1 MKTAPI
7 LSLTVAAA
15 LVAGLAGS
23 ALRATPTESPDSLEA
38 LGEALFFDT
47 ILSANRTQSCA
58 TCHDPAYAFA
68 DPRGAASPGD
78 DGSSLGKHVGIGNDN
93 QLPRPARSGPS
104 SGSWST
110 FWSSWG

>member
-15 LVAGLAGS
+15 LAAGLAAS
-23 ALRATPTESPDSLEA
+23 ALRATPSEIPGSLEA

-58 TCHDPAYAFA
+58 TCHDPHEFKGGPVAEQPEHRLRA
-68 DPRGAASPGD
+68 DNICQVCHE
-78 DGSSLGKHVGIGNDN
+78 K
-93 QLPRPARSGPS
+93 
-104 SGSWST
+104 
-110 FWSSWG
+110 